1 VNGALFENLNKWNA
15 EEKPIMSVTT
25 KLTLSDN
32 LPLTCSRSGTC
43 CHGKTVR
50 LNPWELACLA
60 AAKGLTPRA
69 FRDQYCD
76 FGGIQLRFDGAR
88 GWRHQPACSQYVP
101 DLGCSVHSGRPLA
114 CRLYPLGR
122 QRQGEEL
129 HYMYQ
134 GSDFP
139 CIEGCPEVLDLP
151 RLSVAAYIDGQDLK
165 RFEVAQDEYLEVM
178 QDLADSAFALLL
190 ESGLAESGDR
200 ETLRLWR
207 EMGREEP
214 EQLQDRLGSGWI
226 DLLMIPELPDG
237 LHDPIAFSRQHHDLL
252 LLKVQESFGTLDNV
266 VDFRKASGLL
276 MGLALHLGR
285 GLGADPVELAEHWI
299 KTAKEHGAL
308 D

>member
-1 VNGALFENLNKWNA
+1 
-15 EEKPIMSVTT
+15 MSVTT
-25 KLTLSDN
+25 KLTLTDI

-43 CHGKTVR
+43 CHGKTVW

-60 AAKGLTPRA
+60 EAKGLTARA
-69 FRDQYCD
+69 FRDRYCD
-76 FGGIQLRFDGAR
+76 FGGIHLRFDGAP
-88 GWRHQPACSQYVP
+88 GWRQQPACSQYVP

-129 HYMYQ
+129 YYLYQ

-139 CIEGCPEVLDLP
+139 CMEGCPEVLDLP
-151 RLSVAAYIDGQDLK
+151 RMNVAAYIEAQAAK
-165 RFEVAQDEYLEVM
+165 RFEVAQDEYLELM
-178 QDLADSAFALLL
+178 QRLADSAFAFLL

-200 ETLRLWR
+200 KTLRLWR

-214 EQLQDRLGSGWI
+214 EQLQDRLGPEWI
-226 DLLMIPELPDG
+226 DLLMIPAVADG
-237 LHDPIAFSRQHHDLL
+237 LQDSTAFSYEHHALL
-252 LLKVQESFGTLDNV
+252 LLKAQGSFGTLDNV
-266 VDFRKASGLL
+266 ADLRKASELL

-285 GLGADPVELAEHWI
+285 GLGANPAELAEHWI

>member
-1 VNGALFENLNKWNA
+1 
-15 EEKPIMSVTT
+15 MSVTT
-25 KLTLSDN
+25 KLTLTDN

-60 AAKGLTPRA
+60 EAKGMAPRM
-69 FRDQYCD
+69 FRDRYCD
-76 FGGIQLRFDGAR
+76 FGGINLRFDGAPD
-88 GWRHQPACSQYVP
+88 WRQQPACSQYVP
-101 DLGCSVHSGRPLA
+101 GYGCSVHLGRPLV

-134 GSDFP
+134 GSDLP
-139 CIEGCPEVLDLP
+139 CLEGCPEVLDLP
-151 RLSVAAYIDGQDLK
+151 QLSVAAYIEGQATK
-165 RFEVAQDEYLEVM
+165 HFEVAQDEYLELM
-178 QDLADSAFALLL
+178 QNLADIAFAFLL

-200 ETLRLWR
+200 QTLRLWR

-214 EQLQDRLGSGWI
+214 EQLKDRIGLEWI
-226 DLLMIPELPDG
+226 DLLMLPELTVD
-237 LHDPIAFSRQHHDLL
+237 LNDPIAFSRQHHDLL
-252 LLKVQESFGTLDNV
+252 LLKAQESFGTLDNLT
-266 VDFRKASGLL
+266 DFCKASELL
-276 MGLALHLGR
+276 LGLALHLGR
-285 GLGADPVELAEHWI
+285 GLGANPAELADHWI